1 MTHPSSLP
9 IRPRRSALYMPGANP
24 RALDKAR
31 GLDADALI
39 LDLEDSVAPQAKE
52 AARETVCAMVA
63 ERAWPGRETVIRVN
77 APGTAWFEAD
87 FKAACAAGPDAILIP
102 KVDRSCTLFDI
113 AIRLREADAGPHVR
127 VWAMIE
133 TPGAMLR
140 IAEIA
145 ACAEDPATRLD
156 CLVMGLNDLAK
167 ETRARFTPGRE
178 SMLPWLQTALIAAR
192 AYGLDILDGVCNAIN
207 DTEAFEAECR
217 QGRDLGFDGKSL
229 IHPAQIGPAN
239 AFFAPDPEEVAQAR
253 AILDA
258 FAQPEN
264 AGKGVIALEGR
275 MVERLHAQMAERV
288 VALAD
293 AIATRAKAAPQSG
306 S

>member
-1 MTHPSSLP
+1 MTHSANPQ

-31 GLDADALI
+31 DLDADALI

-52 AARETVCAMVA
+52 AAREAVCARVA
-63 ERAWPGRETVIRVN
+63 ERAYGARETVIRVN
-77 APGTAWFEAD
+77 GPGSQWFERD
-87 FKAACAAGPDAILIP
+87 FAAACAAGTDAILIP
-102 KVDRSCTLFDI
+102 KVESACTLFDI
-113 AIRLREADAGPHVR
+113 AIRLREAGAPEHTR
-127 VWAMIE
+127 IWAMIE
-133 TPGAMLR
+133 TPGAVLR

-145 ACAEDPATRLD
+145 ACAQDPATRLD

-167 ETRARFTPGRE
+167 ETRARFTPDRAG
-178 SMLPWLQTALIAAR
+178 MLPWLQTALIAAR
-192 AYGLDILDGVCNAIN
+192 AHGLDILDGVCNRLDDAA
-207 DTEAFEAECR
+207 AFEAECR

-229 IHPAQIGPAN
+229 IHPAQIAPAN
-239 AFFAPDPEEVAQAR
+239 AVFAPDPNEVEQAR

-258 FAQPEN
+258 FAQPDN

-275 MVERLHAQMAERV
+275 MVERLHADMAERV
-288 VALAD
+288 VALAE
-293 AIATRAKAAPQSG
+293 AIAERAKSMPQSG

>member
-1 MTHPSSLP
+1 MS
-9 IRPRRSALYMPGANP
+9 IRPRRSALYMPGANS

-31 GLDADALI
+31 GLDADVLI
-39 LDLEDSVAPQAKE
+39 LDLEDSVAPTAKE

-63 ERAWPGRETVIRVN
+63 ARAWPGRETVIRVN
-77 APGTAWFEAD
+77 APGTAWFDTD

-102 KVDRSCTLFDI
+102 KVETACTLFDI
-113 AIRLREADAGPHVR
+113 AIRLREADASPHMR
-127 VWAMIE
+127 IWAMIE
-133 TPGAMLR
+133 TPGAILR
-140 IAEIA
+140 IAEIT

-167 ETRARFTPGRE
+167 ETRARLTPGRE
-178 SMLPWLQTALIAAR
+178 GMLPWLQTTLIAAR
-192 AYGLDILDGVCNAIN
+192 AYGLDILDGVCNAIH

-229 IHPAQIGPAN
+229 IHPAQIAPAN
-239 AFFAPDPEEVAQAR
+239 TVFAPDPQEVAQAR
-253 AILDA
+253 AIRDA

-275 MVERLHAQMAERV
+275 MVERLHARMAERV
-288 VALAD
+288 IALAD
-293 AIATRAKAAPQSG
+293 AIAERATSMPQSG
-306 S
+306 N

>member
-1 MTHPSSLP
+1 MS
-9 IRPRRSALYMPGANP
+9 IRPRRSALYMPGANS

-31 GLDADALI
+31 SLDADALI

-52 AARETVCAMVA
+52 GARETVCAMVA

-77 APGTAWFEAD
+77 GPGSQWFEAD

-102 KVDRSCTLFDI
+102 KVETACTLFDV
-113 AIRLREADAGPHVR
+113 AIRLREADAAQHMR
-127 VWAMIE
+127 IWAMIE
-133 TPGAMLR
+133 TPGAILR

-167 ETRARFTPGRE
+167 ETRARLTPGRE
-178 SMLPWLQTALIAAR
+178 NMLPWLQTALIAAR
-192 AYGLDILDGVCNAIN
+192 SYGLDILDGVCNAIN

-264 AGKGVIALEGR
+264 AGKGVIALDGR

>member
-1 MTHPSSLP
+1 MS
-9 IRPRRSALYMPGANP
+9 IRPRRSALYMPGANS

-52 AARETVCAMVA
+52 AARESACAMVTG
-63 ERAWPGRETVIRVN
+63 RAYPGRETVIRVN
-77 APGTAWFEAD
+77 GPGSQWFEAD
-87 FKAACAAGPDAILIP
+87 FAAACVAAPDAILIP
-102 KVDRSCTLFDI
+102 KVENACTLFDI
-113 AIRLREADAGPHVR
+113 AIRLREAHAAPDMR
-127 VWAMIE
+127 IWAMIE
-133 TPGAMLR
+133 TPGAILH

-145 ACAEDPATRLD
+145 ACANDPATRLD

-167 ETRARFTPGRE
+167 ETRARLVPGRE

-192 AYGLDILDGVCNAIN
+192 TYGLDIIDGVCNAI
-207 DTEAFEAECR
+207 DDAEAFEAECR

-239 AFFAPDPEEVAQAR
+239 AFFAPDPDEVAQAR

-288 VALAD
+288 VSLAD
-293 AIATRAKAAPQSG
+293 AIAARAASKSQSG

>member
-1 MTHPSSLP
+1 MS
-9 IRPRRSALYMPGANP
+9 IRPRRSALYMPGANS

-31 GLDADALI
+31 SLNADALI

-77 APGTAWFEAD
+77 GPGSQWFEAD
-87 FKAACAAGPDAILIP
+87 FKAACAAGPAAILIP
-102 KVDRSCTLFDI
+102 KVETACTLFDV
-113 AIRLREADAGPHVR
+113 AIRLREADAAQDTR
-127 VWAMIE
+127 IWAMIE
-133 TPGAMLR
+133 TPGAILR

-192 AYGLDILDGVCNAIN
+192 TYGLDILDGVCNAIT

>member
-1 MTHPSSLP
+1 MT
-9 IRPRRSALYMPGANP
+9 IRPRRSALYMPGANE
-24 RALDKAR
+24 RALEKAR

-39 LDLEDSVAPQAKE
+39 LDLEDSVAPQAKVT
-52 AARETVCAMVA
+52 ARDKVCAMVA
-63 ERAWPGRETVIRVN
+63 AGTYPGRETVIRVN
-77 APGTAWFEAD
+77 APGTEWFEAD
-87 FKAACAAGPDAILIP
+87 FKAACTAGPDAILIP
-102 KVDRSCTLFDI
+102 KVDSPCILFDI
-113 AIRLREADAGPHVR
+113 AVRLVEAHAAPQTR
-127 VWAMIE
+127 IWAMIE
-133 TPGAMLR
+133 TPGAILR
-140 IAEIA
+140 IGEIA

-167 ETRARFTPGRE
+167 ETRARLMPDRAG
-178 SMLPWLQTALIAAR
+178 MLPWLQTALIAAR

-207 DTEAFEAECR
+207 DSEAFEAECR

-239 AFFAPDPEEVAQAR
+239 ALFAPDPEEVAQAR

-258 FAQPEN
+258 FSQPDN
-264 AGKGVIALEGR
+264 AGKGVIALDGR

-288 VALAD
+288 VALAE
-293 AIATRAKAAPQSG
+293 AIAARAQAGTPQSG

>member
-1 MTHPSSLP
+1 MSIH
-9 IRPRRSALYMPGANP
+9 PRRSALYMPGANS

-31 GLDADALI
+31 GLDADVLI
-39 LDLEDSVAPQAKE
+39 LDLEDSVAPKAKE
-52 AARETVCAMVA
+52 DARHSVCAMVA
-63 ERAWPGRETVIRVN
+63 GRAWPGRETVIRVN
-77 APGTAWFEAD
+77 GPGSHWFEAD
-87 FKAACAAGPDAILIP
+87 FEAACAAGPDAILIP
-102 KVDRSCTLFDI
+102 KVESACALFDI
-113 AIRLREADAGPHVR
+113 AIRLREADASPHVR
-127 VWAMIE
+127 IWAMIE
-133 TPGAMLR
+133 TPGAILR

-145 ACAEDPATRLD
+145 ACADDPATRLD

-167 ETRARFTPGRE
+167 ETRARLTPGRE
-178 SMLPWLQTALIAAR
+178 SMLPWLQGALIAAR

-207 DTEAFEAECR
+207 DTQAFEAECR

-229 IHPAQIGPAN
+229 IHPTQIAPAN
-239 AFFAPDPEEVAQAR
+239 AVFAPDPQEVAQAR

-264 AGKGVIALEGR
+264 AGKGVIALDGR

-288 VALAD
+288 VALAE
-293 AIATRAKAAPQSG
+293 AIAARTKSTPQSG

>member
-1 MTHPSSLP
+1 MT
-9 IRPRRSALYMPGANP
+9 IRPRRSALYMPGANA

-39 LDLEDSVAPQAKE
+39 LDLEDSVAPSAK
-52 AARETVCAMVA
+52 ATARDAVCDMVA

-77 APGTAWFEAD
+77 APGTEWFEAD
-87 FKAACAAGPDAILIP
+87 FRAACAAGPDAVLIP
-102 KVDRSCTLFDI
+102 KVETPSILFDI
-113 AIRLREADAGPHVR
+113 AVRLTEAGAAPHTR
-127 VWAMIE
+127 IWAMIE
-133 TPGAMLR
+133 TPGAILR
-140 IAEIA
+140 IGAIA
-145 ACAEDPATRLD
+145 ACAEDRATRLD

-167 ETRARFTPGRE
+167 ETRARLVPGRDA
-178 SMLPWLQTALIAAR
+178 MLPWLQTALIAAR
-192 AYGLDILDGVCNAIN
+192 TYGLDILDGVCNAIR
-207 DTEAFEAECR
+207 DAETFEAECR

-239 AFFAPDPEEVAQAR
+239 AFFAPDPDEVAQAR

-264 AGKGVIALEGR
+264 AGKGVIALDGR

-293 AIATRAKAAPQSG
+293 TIAARKKGAPQSG

>member
-1 MTHPSSLP
+1 MS
-9 IRPRRSALYMPGANP
+9 IRPRRSALYMPGANS

-52 AARETVCAMVA
+52 SARETVCAMVA

-77 APGTAWFEAD
+77 GPGSQWFEAD

-102 KVDRSCTLFDI
+102 KVETACTLFDI
-113 AIRLREADAGPHVR
+113 AIRLREADTAQQTR
-127 VWAMIE
+127 IWAMIE
-133 TPGAMLR
+133 TPGAILR

-167 ETRARFTPGRE
+167 ETRARLIPGRE

-192 AYGLDILDGVCNAIN
+192 TYGLDILDGVCNAIR
-207 DTEAFEAECR
+207 DAEAFEAECR

-239 AFFAPDPEEVAQAR
+239 AFFAPDPDEVAQAR
-253 AILDA
+253 AILNA

-264 AGKGVIALEGR
+264 AGKGVIALQGR

-293 AIATRAKAAPQSG
+293 AIAARAKDAPQSG